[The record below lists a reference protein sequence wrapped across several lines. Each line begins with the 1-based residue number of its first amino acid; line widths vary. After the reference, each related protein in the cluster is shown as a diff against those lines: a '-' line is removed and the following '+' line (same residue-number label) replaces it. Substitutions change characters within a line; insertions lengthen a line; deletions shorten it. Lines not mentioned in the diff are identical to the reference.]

1 MITIKRGRC
10 VGAGAKRACLLGR
23 CIMDPWRS
31 FRGTASSRAFT
42 DRLTG
47 CLEVN
52 CTHIHTHTRTNRNET
67 FSTHPDLNCIVYH
80 HRDFSCFSKVMS
92 TLGSIVMPIMM
103 LIRYVCVCSC
113 ARALNSK
120 HRSWSTEAE

>member
-1 MITIKRGRC
+1 
-10 VGAGAKRACLLGR
+10 
-23 CIMDPWRS
+23 MDPWRS

-80 HRDFSCFSKVMS
+80 HRGVSRFGKVMS

-103 LIRYVCVCSC
+103 LISYVYVCVH
-113 ARALNSK
+113 ARAPLTVNTGVGPLKRNSPCK
-120 HRSWSTEAE
+120 EDNPRLGEIMGEEVT